1 MDCGIVY
8 LPSGEETNDFLNH
21 SQTVEYMKISNN
33 SKKKNPYMHGLARFT
48 IVNKNGFTLIHFTP
62 AAVAAFN

>member
-1 MDCGIVY
+1 
-8 LPSGEETNDFLNH
+8 
-21 SQTVEYMKISNN
+21 
-33 SKKKNPYMHGLARFT
+33 MHGLARFT